1 MIFVNFGGG
10 KYIFFEHAT
19 WNGLTLADVLFP
31 SFMWIMGLSMA
42 LSLRSQLRSGVTRKQ
57 LAIRSVKRGLKL
69 IVIGLVLNSAH
80 GNNNFATYRIP
91 GTCLIKTSLIYN

>member
-10 KYIFFEHAT
+10 KYMFMEHAT

-42 LSLRSQLRSGVTRKQ
+42 LSLRSQLRSGVSRRQ
-57 LAIRSVKRGLKL
+57 LALRSVKRGLKL
-69 IVIGLVLNSAH
+69 IVIGAVLNSSH
-80 GNNNFATYRIP
+80 GLNDLTTYRIP
-91 GTCLIKTSLIYN
+91 GQHFF